1 MNIRRATAQDLSRIA
16 EILVFVK
23 RIKYRPI
30 FRNDAYSFGELQVLS
45 VAEEYGAH
53 DILSQIWVYDAGIV
67 KGMIHVE
74 GTEIRELYV
83 DWFFQGQGIG
93 AELIEFAVNQFSV
106 SFLWALEKNED
117 AIRFYQRH
125 GFYRTDTKKLEEGT
139 TEYLC
144 LLERRICG

>member
-45 VAEEYGAH
+45 VAEEYGAP
-53 DILSQIWVYDAGIV
+53 DILSQIWVYDDGIV

-83 DWFFQGQGIG
+83 DSFFENQGIG
-93 AELIEFAVNQFSV
+93 ADLIEFSKREFGGAS
-106 SFLWALEKNED
+106 LWVLEKNTG
-117 AIRFYQRH
+117 AIRFYEAH
-125 GFYRTDTKKLEEGT
+125 GFRRTDTRKLEEGT
-139 TEYLC
+139 AEYIVMM
-144 LLERRICG
+144 ER

>member
-45 VAEEYGAH
+45 VAEEYGAP
-53 DILSQIWVYDAGIV
+53 DILSQIWVYDDGIV

-125 GFYRTDTKKLEEGT
+125 GCWNAESAGEK
-139 TEYLC
+139 
-144 LLERRICG
+144 RIAEKT

>member
-1 MNIRRATAQDLSRIA
+1 MA
-16 EILVFVK
+16 E
-23 RIKYRPI
+23 
-30 FRNDAYSFGELQVLS
+30 A
-45 VAEEYGAH
+45 YGAS
-53 DILSQIWVYDAGIV
+53 DILSQIWVYDDGIV

-106 SFLWALEKNED
+106 SFLWTLEKNED